1 MNWTLAQLDTFVLAV
16 TQGSFSAAARKLGR
30 AQSRVSTAIA
40 NLETDLGF
48 TLFDRSGKYP
58 VLTKS
63 GHDMFIQAQA
73 IIEQC
78 QRLQSRAMTISMG
91 EEVELHVAID
101 EAVPINAFELLFSRL
116 AHRYPDLK
124 LSIINGSQEDI
135 SRWVDNKRVDLG
147 ILFNVTPLPNS
158 LEFMSIGQFK
168 YSLIVSPQH
177 PLSNSQAPTINELN
191 QYRQFVIRDRVG
203 NNQAKAL
210 SINHW
215 YIDSYYYMTALVI
228 RELGWALVPE
238 HIVNSQWYTNDVVEL
253 STENIPNP
261 LLVEMG
267 VVNRRDRA
275 YGPIMEWI
283 FLEIENMFKEN
294 IDKT

>member
-1 MNWTLAQLDTFVLAV
+1 MNWTLAQLEAFVMAV
-16 TQGSFSAAARKLGR
+16 NQGSFSAAARKLGR

-40 NLETDLGF
+40 LLETDLGF
-48 TLFDRSGKYP
+48 TLFNRDGKLP
-58 VLTKS
+58 TLTKD
-63 GHDMFIQAQA
+63 GQDMFIQAQG

-78 QRLQSRAMTISMG
+78 QRLQSRAMTICMG
-91 EEVELHVAID
+91 EEVELQVAID

-116 AHRYPDLK
+116 AHVYPELK
-124 LSIINGSQEDI
+124 LTIINGSQEDI
-135 SRWVDNKRVDLG
+135 ARWVDNEKVDLG
-147 ILFNVTPLPNS
+147 ILFHVSPLPNS

-168 YSLIVSPQH
+168 YGLIVSTEH
-177 PLSNSQAPTINELN
+177 PLSNIQAPNIDDLN

-203 NNQAKAL
+203 NHQAKPL
-210 SINHW
+210 SSRHW

-228 RELGWALVPE
+228 RGLGWALVPE
-238 HIVNSQWYTNDVVEL
+238 HIINSQWYHTDVKEL

-275 YGPIMEWI
+275 YGPIMEWM
-283 FLEIENMFKEN
+283 FLEIESMFKESTSN
-294 IDKT
+294 I